1 MKRAGPIPELIRF
14 YRAIQRYRFATLLAS
29 LVLLFVA
36 VAVVYLFRDTGQRHL
51 AGLSIALL
59 FDLML
64 LSAVNAVCRTRKTL
78 IVALSVAV
86 PAALFSLASAAFRVE
101 PVDSVA
107 FRVEPVLVINNL
119 LTVVFITLVII
130 LVLDFLLRSNR
141 VDANMICASLCVY
154 LLIGIAWSSL
164 YSLCDV
170 AQRGS
175 FLYAYAD
182 EAKQTSMA
190 LRRDEEAPNAPD
202 AYADEAKQAKPE
214 GKPQP
219 KPEAEPQPSMAFGR
233 ENSLIPVYYSFVT
246 LTTLGY
252 GDIVPLSPPAKILAI
267 LEAVVGQIYLTVL
280 VARLVGL
287 HIVHVTSRSSGGS
300 S

>member
-1 MKRAGPIPELIRF
+1 MKRAGPIPELVRF
-14 YRAIQRYRFATLLAS
+14 WNAVQRYRFATLLAS

-36 VAVVYLFRDTGQRHL
+36 VAVVYLFRDPSQRHL
-51 AGLSIALL
+51 AGLSVALL

-64 LSAVNAVCRTRKTL
+64 LSAVNAVCRTRKTM

-86 PAALFSLASAAFRVE
+86 PAALFSLASA
-101 PVDSVA
+101 A

-130 LVLDFLLRSNR
+130 LVLDFLLRSNC
-141 VDANMICASLCVY
+141 VDVNMICASLCVY
-154 LLIGIAWSSL
+154 LLIGIVWSSL

-170 AQRGS
+170 VQPGS
-175 FLYAYAD
+175 FVYAYAD
-182 EAKQTSMA
+182 EAKQA
-190 LRRDEEAPNAPD
+190 
-202 AYADEAKQAKPE
+202 
-214 GKPQP
+214 
-219 KPEAEPQPSMAFGR
+219 SMAFGR

-252 GDIVPLSPPAKILAI
+252 GDIVPLSPPAKILAV
-267 LEAVVGQIYLTVL
+267 LEATIGQIYLTVL

-287 HIVHVTSRSSGGS
+287 HIVHVTSRSSGNS

>member
-1 MKRAGPIPELIRF
+1 MKRAGPIPELIQF

-64 LSAVNAVCRTRKTL
+64 LSAVNAVCRTRKTM
-78 IVALSVAV
+78 IVAVSIAV

-101 PVDSVA
+101 PVASAA

-130 LVLDFLLRSNR
+130 LVLDFLLRSNC

-154 LLIGIAWSSL
+154 LLIGIVWSSL

-170 AQRGS
+170 VQEGS
-175 FLYAYAD
+175 FVYAYAD
-182 EAKQTSMA
+182 EAKQA
-190 LRRDEEAPNAPD
+190 
-202 AYADEAKQAKPE
+202 
-214 GKPQP
+214 
-219 KPEAEPQPSMAFGR
+219 SMAFGR

-252 GDIVPLSPPAKILAI
+252 GDIVPLSPPAKILAV
-267 LEAVVGQIYLTVL
+267 LEATIGQIYLTVL

-287 HIVHVTSRSSGGS
+287 HIVHVTSRSSGS
-300 S
+300 SS